1 MTRAAAVANLLFGL
15 LVVAAGSALLADSA
29 RLPPP
34 RFDILGS
41 AAVPRALC
49 VLVIAMALPLVVRAA
64 LALRRGPSAPPPDAA
79 LPPRRP
85 ALAVAAFALA
95 CLYVAVLQNGW
106 LGYGLATAAFL
117 IVLTGFLAGGRP
129 KPLAIG
135 ALVAVVL
142 GFGGD
147 YLFTSVFLIDL
158 P

>member
-1 MTRAAAVANLLFGL
+1 MTRAVAVANLLFGL
-15 LVVAAGSALLADSA
+15 LVVAAGTALLADSA

-49 VLVIAMALPLVVRAA
+49 LLVIAMALPLMVRAV
-64 LALRRGPSAPPPDAA
+64 LALRQGTFDEAPDET

-85 ALAVAAFALA
+85 ALAVAALALA
-95 CLYVAVLQNGW
+95 CLYVASLQNGW
-106 LGYGLATAAFL
+106 LGYGLATTAFL
-117 IVLTGFLAGGRP
+117 IVLAGLLSGGRP

-135 ALVAVVL
+135 TVVAVVL